1 LVLDRDEAHRG
12 NQNWPTHTGDNV
24 VAGSFYRI
32 GLGSFR
38 SNPRRRAMRHTT
50 FAGRPQLET
59 LAQAQ
64 ARNLQRIDALTDR
77 SPEIAVAL
85 EACDPDALCRMVIC
99 AVCSRR
105 YRRRFIRELLAIA
118 ESCPGQHE
126 FATIFLDSFPA
137 GKLVD
142 ADIKRAHDRL
152 RKRLH
157 RSGFGRSLLL
167 GGTEINWDGAAK
179 SWTLHIHL
187 LAIGVPP
194 AAWKRLSSALRGIG
208 PKYPVKVQLLRN
220 PARQISYSIKFHTYF
235 RPHSRSGGVRPRAV
249 PLPPDRLW
257 ELAEWWSAY
266 NFEDFI
272 FLSGARRRG
281 GQIVVEVTEFIRKE
295 A

>member
-1 LVLDRDEAHRG
+1 M
-12 NQNWPTHTGDNV
+12 
-24 VAGSFYRI
+24 
-32 GLGSFR
+32 
-38 SNPRRRAMRHTT
+38 RRRLKLVKPVR
-50 FAGRPQLET
+50 LET
-59 LAQAQ
+59 LPQAQ

-77 SPEIAVAL
+77 SPEIAAAL
-85 EACDPDALCRMVIC
+85 EACDPDASCCLVIC

-105 YRRRFIRELLAIA
+105 DRRRLIRELLAIA

-142 ADIKRAHDRL
+142 ADIKLAHERL
-152 RKRLH
+152 RKRLQ
-157 RSGFGRSLLL
+157 RYGFGGSLLI
-167 GGTEINWDGAAK
+167 GGTEVNWDGAAK

-194 AAWKRLSSALRGIG
+194 AAWKRLTSALRGTG

-235 RPHSRSGGVRPRAV
+235 RPKSPSHGIRSGAAA
-249 PLPPDRLW
+249 LPPDRLA
-257 ELAEWWSAY
+257 ELAEWSSAY
-266 NFEDFI
+266 SFDDFI

-281 GQIVVEVTEFIRKE
+281 GQIVVEVTKFIRM
-295 A
+295 